1 VAGLGIISMIMIAP
15 SPGNY
20 SYYAGLILVFIYG
33 YTFFKLR
40 FIYATFAAW
49 LIIIAYEIAAMWVS
63 QTPTPVLLNNN
74 FFFLSANIIGMFA
87 CYSIEYYSR
96 KEFMQARLLEAEK
109 KKVKAVNRELEKRV
123 KDRTA
128 QLVSANEYLKQ
139 EIEDRNRAEEA
150 LREGE
155 EKYRTIIE
163 GIEEGYF
170 ELDLSGNM
178 TFFNDSMCKILG
190 FPRNELVGMN
200 NRDYTSAETAKKMYD
215 AFNKIYRTGNPE
227 KIMDF
232 EIIKKDGATGII
244 EISASLRQDASGEPI
259 GFRGVA
265 RDVTERKLIEAELI
279 QTKNFLQNILD
290 SSLDG
295 ITTTDLRG
303 TTIYTTPRVKDILGY
318 EQKELMG
325 EHISKLYVNGKEDAK
340 VLMRELME
348 KGELN
353 DHEMELIRKGG
364 GTMDVSVSASLL
376 RDEKGEVVGTLGIYR
391 DISEKKRLESQ
402 LRQAQKLEAIGTLAG
417 GIAHDFNN
425 VLSAVIGYA
434 DLARADT
441 AEGSLAQCNLG
452 EVLTAANRAKDLVR
466 QILTFS
472 RQDEQEL
479 KPVKVSPIVKEALKF
494 LRASTPSTIEIRQT
508 IQSTNDIVLSDPT
521 KIHQVL
527 MNLGTNAAH
536 AMFKNGGVLEVN
548 LTDVDVDPSDLP
560 HHPELTPGP
569 YLKLTVSDTGEG
581 MDRALLERIFDPY
594 FTTKEK
600 GKGTGLGLS
609 VVLGIVKSHKGSII
623 AYSEPGNGTT
633 FNVYLPRLEK
643 SVTQVK
649 ETKEPLPGGDER
661 ILFVDDEESLV
672 KMGKQMLERL
682 GYEVI
687 TKTNGSEALEDFR
700 SDPDHYDLVI
710 TDMTMPGLT
719 GMELAKELMAIR
731 PGISIILCT
740 GFSHLI
746 TEEKAKAAGIQEF
759 VMKPLVMADLAR
771 TCRKVLDNRQS
782 RSLLK
787 SRAGLVF

>member
-1 VAGLGIISMIMIAP
+1 MIMIAP